1 METAAGVAIEAT
13 RDSAFGRDL
22 IAGLRRSPR
31 SIAPKYFYD
40 AAGSALFDRICELPE
55 YYPTRT
61 ELAILKRRAAEIAA
75 QIGRDA
81 NLIEF
86 GAGSLSKIRVL
97 LDACAVSN
105 PPARY
110 LPVDISADHLAH
122 AAAALRDA
130 YSWLDVQPVVAD
142 YLQSDQ
148 MRAIER
154 VKGRRVGCFLGSTI
168 GNFSP
173 DEASAFLR
181 RAASLLEGG
190 GLLIGVD
197 LVKDVSILHRAY
209 NDSAG
214 VTAAFNLNLLAR
226 ANAELGADFAL
237 DAWAHRAFYD
247 DERQRIEM
255 HLVSRRAQTVRV
267 AGYAFRFEAG
277 ETLHTENSHKFTV
290 DRFRELARSAGFTP
304 GTVWVDDARLFSLH
318 WLESR
323 G

>member
-1 METAAGVAIEAT
+1 MEAAAGVAIEAT

-148 MRAIER
+148 LRALER

-226 ANAELGADFAL
+226 ANAELGADFAH

-255 HLVSRRAQTVRV
+255 HLVSLRAQTVRV

-290 DRFRELARSAGFTP
+290 DGFRELARSAGFTP